1 MAYKAQFG
9 PHELLIDGQW
19 QRPGAAAAAASTGP
33 ERMDF
38 NVTREQWVDR
48 FVLRFSTLDPGAE
61 PATYLDAAEKLWPT
75 LGQLA
80 PETAAEAEAATP
92 APRRHPPARAPT
104 SADRFE
110 RTERI
115 PVERMQTA
123 EEYVR
128 DNDEWI
134 ARCVARVLELDPIIK
149 ADEAQRSVTDLA
161 ALERWRL
168 MKPEAA
174 AEQLYTPI
182 KLRAE

>member
-1 MAYKAQFG
+1 M
-9 PHELLIDGQW
+9 E
-19 QRPGAAAAAASTGP
+19 
-33 ERMDF
+33 F
-38 NVTREQWVDR
+38 NVTKEQWIDR
-48 FVLRFSTLDPGAE
+48 FVLRMSTLQAGAQ
-61 PATYLDAAEKLWPT
+61 PATYLETAEKLWPT
-75 LGQLA
+75 RGQLA
-80 PETAAEAEAATP
+80 PEAAAEAEAAL
-92 APRRHPPARAPT
+92 RHGAEAGGIE
-104 SADRFE
+104 RFE

-128 DNDEWI
+128 DTDEWI

-149 ADEAQRSVTDLA
+149 AEEARRSVGDLA
-161 ALERWRL
+161 SLERWRL

>member
-1 MAYKAQFG
+1 M
-9 PHELLIDGQW
+9 E
-19 QRPGAAAAAASTGP
+19 
-33 ERMDF
+33 F
-38 NVTREQWVDR
+38 NVTKEQWIDR
-48 FVLRFSTLDPGAE
+48 FVLRLSTLQAGAE
-61 PATYLDAAEKLWPT
+61 PATYLETAEKLWPT
-75 LGQLA
+75 RGHLA
-80 PETAAEAEAATP
+80 PEAAAEAEAALRQGP
-92 APRRHPPARAPT
+92 EAGG
-104 SADRFE
+104 SERFE

-128 DNDEWI
+128 DTDEWI

-149 ADEAQRSVTDLA
+149 AEEARRSVVDLA